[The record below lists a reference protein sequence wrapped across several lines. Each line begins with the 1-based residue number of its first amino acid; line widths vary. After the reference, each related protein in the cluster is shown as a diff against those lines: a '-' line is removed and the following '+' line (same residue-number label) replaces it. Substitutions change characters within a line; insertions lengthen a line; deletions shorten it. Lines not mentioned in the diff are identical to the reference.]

1 MTRTEL
7 LDRLRLASAF
17 LIGLTLPISVSLSE
31 IFCGLGF
38 VVLLAEWR
46 PSLAWEQLRRNPVAW
61 AALALFAVL
70 GLGTIY
76 STAPTHDA
84 MRSWLRYRELLYLPL
99 FMLICRDAKAQ
110 RAGLYGFFGG
120 VALILAVGTTP
131 LYRPLAHVV
140 GAIIGRIPRDSAFGS
155 YITEGMLV
163 ALGTY
168 FFTIEAIR
176 HRKHRKI
183 AIVFVVWGLLYA
195 LFLNT
200 GRTGYVVLIIA
211 AVMLLAQ
218 LAPRRLWL
226 PGAALIIV
234 AAGIFTFLSPRMHE
248 RMMGVGRALEGA
260 GQITPGSQA
269 GDKQGSGVRQ
279 EPDPGQMDLSMM
291 KGGDPI
297 SLAQSSANSRIQFL
311 RLGAEA
317 FLQHPILGTGTGSFE
332 RTYAVLA
339 AQHHVLPTTNPH
351 NEYVLI
357 AVQTG
362 AVGLAVLLI
371 FFLILWRQ
379 SRKLPIWEAR
389 QAQVLVLSFAVACLF
404 NSLLMDHKDGHTF
417 AFLVS
422 LFFSGAYLRGDQ
434 RRHHDL

>member
-1 MTRTEL
+1 MNRTEL

-31 IFCGLGF
+31 IFSGIGF
-38 VVLLAEWR
+38 VILLAEWR
-46 PSLAWEQLRRNPVAW
+46 PVLAWEQLRRNPVVW
-61 AALALFAVL
+61 AALALFAIL
-70 GLGTIY
+70 GLGTLY
-76 STAPTHDA
+76 STAPGREA
-84 MRSWLRYRELLYLPL
+84 VRSWFRYRELLYLPL
-99 FMLICRDAKAQ
+99 FMLICRDAKGQ
-110 RAGLYGFFGG
+110 RAGLYGFLGG
-120 VALILAVGTTP
+120 VVLILAVGTTP
-131 LYRPLAHVV
+131 LYRPLAHAV
-140 GAIIGRIPRDSAFGS
+140 GAVIGRIPRDSAFGS

-183 AIVFVVWGLLYA
+183 AIVFVAWGLLYA

-211 AVMLLAQ
+211 ALMLLAQ
-218 LAPRRLWL
+218 LAPRRFWL

-234 AAGIFTFLSPRMHE
+234 AVAAFTFLSPRMHE

-260 GQITPGSQA
+260 APITAGSQA
-269 GDKQGSGVRQ
+269 GGYKGNTGKQA
-279 EPDPGQMDLSMM
+279 PDPGQMDLSMM
-291 KGGDPI
+291 QGDPI

-317 FLQHPILGTGTGSFE
+317 FLQHPLFGTGTGSFE
-332 RTYAVLA
+332 RTYAALA
-339 AQHHVLPTTNPH
+339 AQHHILPTTNPH

-362 AVGLAVLLI
+362 AIGLAALLV
-371 FFLILWRQ
+371 FFLVLWQQ

-422 LFFSGAYLRGDQ
+422 LFFSGAYLREGQ
-434 RRHHDL
+434 RRHYDL